1 VTERKPARLSFPDW
15 VEQQIRA
22 AEDDGAFENLPGKGK
37 PIPGLGRPRDDMTW
51 IANKLR
57 AENVD
62 VADVLPPSLAL
73 AREVERLR
81 ERVRPLRC
89 ERQVREVV
97 TDLNARIRLAL
108 LAPQVGP
115 PMRVGRV
122 DIDEVLA
129 QWRADRPP
137 PVARPAVP
145 PTQQTGQRRRWW
157 RRRERR
163 N

>member
-1 VTERKPARLSFPDW
+1 MTERKPARSSFPDW

-22 AEDDGAFENLPGKGK
+22 AEHDGAFENLPGKGK
-37 PIPGLGRPRDDMTW
+37 PIPGLGRPRDDMAW

-81 ERVRPLRC
+81 ERVRPLRS
-89 ERQVREVV
+89 ERQVRAVV
-97 TDLNARIRLAL
+97 DDLNTRIRRAL

-122 DIDEVLA
+122 DVDEVVA
-129 QWRADRPP
+129 QWRADRPVP
-137 PVARPAVP
+137 TARPTPRADAP
-145 PTQQTGQRRRWW
+145 AAPKRRWF
-157 RRRERR
+157 RRS
-163 N
+163 